1 MMRSTMKSFHFRIMA
16 TAALAVI
23 VQAQPQ
29 SLTIQN
35 EQTGPDSVTFTLVN
49 PRPVVVTAFAV
60 SVVVTF
66 SDGYQTTLTDL
77 VDGYLDPAMPIAAG
91 GARDENF
98 PLPTRTATTVTA
110 TALSVDATVY
120 DDLAA
125 AGNPKKISQI
135 VGVRKVDVREIQR
148 ILDRLQKAQASADPL
163 GTLTALADKI
173 TASDSRMKSHQ
184 HDYDAILAALKSAQT
199 PAQLKAAL
207 AAMIQLQETRLVR
220 AQQASG
226 VQQ

>member
-1 MMRSTMKSFHFRIMA
+1 MNSFLFLIMA

-23 VQAQPQ
+23 AQAQPQ
-29 SLTIQN
+29 PLTVQN
-35 EQTGPDSVTFTLVN
+35 QQTGPDFVNFTLVN
-49 PRPVVVTAFAV
+49 PRSVAVTAFAV
-60 SVVVTF
+60 SVLVTF

-77 VDGYLDPAMPIAAG
+77 VDGYLDQTMPIAAG
-91 GARDENF
+91 GTRDENF

-110 TALSVDATVY
+110 TAPSVDATVY
-120 DDLAA
+120 DDLAT

-135 VGVRKVDVREIQR
+135 AGVRKVDAREIQR
-148 ILDRLQKAQASADPL
+148 ILDRLQKAQAFADPI
-163 GTLTALADKI
+163 GTLTALADKVA
-173 TASDSRMKSHQ
+173 ASDSRMKSHQ

-207 AAMIQLQETRLVR
+207 TGIIQLEHTRLAR
-220 AQQASG
+220 AQQASA